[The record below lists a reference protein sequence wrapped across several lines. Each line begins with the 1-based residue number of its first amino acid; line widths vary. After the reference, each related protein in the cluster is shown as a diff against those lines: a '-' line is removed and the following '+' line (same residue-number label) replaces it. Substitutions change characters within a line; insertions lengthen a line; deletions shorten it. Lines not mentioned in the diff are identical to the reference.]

1 MRESLEVALAW
12 VLAHE
17 GGFVNHPKD
26 PGGATNKG
34 VTQRVYDGY
43 RARRGLAPRSVRGI
57 SAEEVAEIYRA
68 QYWQAVRADEL
79 PAGLDY
85 AVFDYAV
92 NSGPRRAAMDL
103 QRELGVKVDGVI
115 GQVTLAA
122 CARVDVFELIVR
134 LCERRMRFL
143 RALKH
148 WPTFG
153 RGWTRRVMGQFE
165 GAQDDDTGVI
175 DRAIALAA
183 GEAAR
188 AQAPAAPA
196 PGKGEERERESI
208 TESTTVQASAL
219 QIASGAGGAVATAG
233 SFLGGLGEWA
243 QIVAIAAFVVMT
255 LAAVWIMRERIG
267 KWASG
272 ER

>member
-1 MRESLEVALAW
+1 MRENLEVALTW

-43 RARRGLAPRSVRGI
+43 RDRKGLSRRSVRGI
-57 SAEEVAEIYRA
+57 EANEVAEIYRA
-68 QYWQAVRADEL
+68 QYWQAVRADDL

-85 AVFDYAV
+85 CVFDYAV

-103 QRELGVKVDGVI
+103 QRELGIKVDGVI
-115 GQVTLAA
+115 GQITLAA
-122 CARVDVFELIVR
+122 VAKADVFDLIVR

-143 RALKH
+143 KALKH

-153 RGWTRRVMGQFE
+153 RGWTRRVMGQHV

-175 DRAIALAA
+175 DRSIGLAA
-183 GEAAR
+183 GDAAR
-188 AQAPAAPA
+188 IAAPPVPA
-196 PGKGEERERESI
+196 PGKGEEVERDSI
-208 TESTTVQASAL
+208 TQSTTMQAAGAQLLTAAGTGAAAVQGFDGTVQLVLVVFAGLTAL
-219 QIASGAGGAVATAG
+219 
-233 SFLGGLGEWA
+233 L
-243 QIVAIAAFVVMT
+243 
-255 LAAVWIMRERIG
+255 AVWIMRERIK

-272 ER
+272 DR